1 MAEEEQNNSGVLRRD
16 KFLLD
21 MMIHRYDEDVQ
32 RNELIDSKNSQMIV
46 VIGVMVTLQSTFF
59 IHLLVEK
66 ILVNVHVDLS
76 WKIFLSVVMVLS
88 LILYVITMY
97 IFIKAYAFDDEFSFV
112 PKSSFLINKAKS
124 SENEFDIQKV
134 ILANF
139 NKAIE
144 SNEKIIEKKTD
155 RGELGFRFFKISC
168 GCTILFLV
176 LFLYVLFFQVIF

>member
-21 MMIHRYDEDVQ
+21 LMIHRYDEDVR

-66 ILVNVHVDLS
+66 ILINGDVDLS
-76 WKIFLSVVMVLS
+76 WKIMLSIVMVLS
-88 LILYVITMY
+88 LILYVVTMY
-97 IFIKAYAFDDEFSFV
+97 IFIKAYAFSDEFSFV

-124 SENEFDIQKV
+124 GENEFDIQKV

-144 SNEKIIEKKTD
+144 SNEKIIEKKAD
-155 RGELGFRFFKISC
+155 KGELGFRFFKISC
-168 GCTILFLV
+168 GSTILFLV

>member
-1 MAEEEQNNSGVLRRD
+1 MIEKKSNLEVLRRD

-76 WKIFLSVVMVLS
+76 WKIFLSGIMVFS

-97 IFIKAYAFDDEFSFV
+97 IFINAYAFDDEFRFV
-112 PKSSFLINKAKS
+112 PKSTFLINKAKS
-124 SENEFDIQKV
+124 NENEFDIQKV

-144 SNEKIIEKKTD
+144 SNEKIIEKKAD
-155 RGELGFRFFKISC
+155 KGELGFTFFKISC
-168 GCTILFLV
+168 VGTILFLV
-176 LFLYVLFFQVIF
+176 LFIYVLFFQVIF